1 VSGDPLT
8 GKVVLVTGGGR
19 GIGRAVA
26 LEAARRG
33 ARVAV
38 LARTEGE
45 VRQTAEL
52 ARKHGGEAI
61 ALIGDVAVADDVAAA
76 VHETETELG
85 PVDALVANAG
95 IVANVPVAE
104 MDEETFDAVV
114 DVNLKGVFLAC
125 RAVVPSML
133 ARGAGRIVAVS
144 SISATMGTPG
154 LSAYCAAKWGVVGFV
169 KALSEEVKGRG
180 ITVTCVLPGSVDTA
194 MLAKGVPGLTPD
206 MTPEEVA
213 SVILYLSS
221 QAPAAVAGSAV
232 EVFG

>member
-1 VSGDPLT
+1 MSDALG

-45 VRQTAEL
+45 VRGVAD
-52 ARKHGGEAI
+52 AAGKHGGEAI
-61 ALIGDVAVADDVAAA
+61 ALVADVAVAEQVASA

-85 PVDALVANAG
+85 PVDVLVASAG
-95 IVANVPVAE
+95 IVANVPVAK
-104 MDEETFDAVV
+104 MDEATFDAVV

-133 ARGAGRIVAVS
+133 ERGTGRIVAVS
-144 SISATMGTPG
+144 SISATLGTPG

-169 KALSEEVKGRG
+169 KSLSEEVKGRG
-180 ITVTCVLPGSVDTA
+180 VTVTSVLPGSVDTSL
-194 MLAKGVPGLTPD
+194 LAKGVPGLTPD

-213 SVILYLSS
+213 SVILYLASD
-221 QAPAAVAGSAV
+221 APPAVAGAAV

>member
-1 VSGDPLT
+1 LKGQ
-8 GKVVLVTGGGR
+8 VVLVTGGGR

-45 VRQTAEL
+45 VRETAVA

-61 ALIGDVAVADDVAAA
+61 ALVGDVTVAEDVAAA
-76 VHETETELG
+76 IHETEGELG
-85 PVDALVANAG
+85 PVDVLVANAG

-104 MDEETFDAVV
+104 MDEATWDAVV

-125 RAVVPSML
+125 RAVVPGML
-133 ARGAGRIVAVS
+133 ERGAGRIVAVS
-144 SISATMGTPG
+144 SISATLGTPG

-180 ITVTCVLPGSVDTA
+180 ITVTSVLPGSVDTT

-213 SVILYLSS
+213 SVILYLAS
-221 QAPAAVAGSAV
+221 QAPPAVAGSAV